1 MNDACRF
8 FLLACLYGFG
18 ACLGYDLLR
27 LWRRIIPHS
36 LLFIHG
42 EDLLFFGGC
51 TAIFLYGVWSQAQG
65 QLQGYY
71 FWEWLWP
78 ASYIYGEYTLSCR
91 NRYVFLGEFRSKY
104 EKTVKVTGK
113 VSENAKKSIDG

>member
-65 QLQGYY
+65 QLRGYY
-71 FWEWLWP
+71 FLGM
-78 ASYIYGEYTLSCR
+78 ALAGLVYIWGIHPL
-91 NRYVFLGEFRSKY
+91 LG
-104 EKTVKVTGK
+104 
-113 VSENAKKSIDG
+113 NALIMV

>member
-42 EDLLFFGGC
+42 EDVLFFGGC
-51 TAIFLYGVWSQAQG
+51 AAIFLYGVWSQAQG
-65 QLQGYY
+65 QLRGYY
-71 FWEWLWP
+71 FLGIVLAGLVYAWGVHPLLQKP
-78 ASYIYGEYTLSCR
+78 VR
-91 NRYVFLGEFRSKY
+91 FLRRIP
-104 EKTVKVTGK
+104 VKVRKDCKSYGK
-113 VSENAKKSIDG
+113 SFGKCKKKH